1 MTSTASHSVEVN
13 IPSLNVEVLVWLQCL
28 LASLMLIGVDLAGI
42 LGGGRGARRAPMVGL
57 CQVEWGIGRGVPS
70 LPSWLTGL
78 WGESWVPQW
87 GPGRSAGRKRIWA
100 YFEGH
105 RMLLFVPM
113 TKSGGQFALASL
125 TSNSEG
131 LVPPW
136 STPMLV
142 LHIYQIN
149 YTYVTR
155 SSHHLHIPMTQLLVT
170 WYNVTTTGR
179 QHGRLLI
186 RATFCVGTF
195 WGLITFTLN
204 GIMK

>member
-1 MTSTASHSVEVN
+1 
-13 IPSLNVEVLVWLQCL
+13 
-28 LASLMLIGVDLAGI
+28 
-42 LGGGRGARRAPMVGL
+42 
-57 CQVEWGIGRGVPS
+57 
-70 LPSWLTGL
+70 
-78 WGESWVPQW
+78 
-87 GPGRSAGRKRIWA
+87 
-100 YFEGH
+100 
-105 RMLLFVPM
+105 MLLFVPM